1 MLKLKGN
8 NLPWCVNMHPRDEV
22 WMEDSVLR
30 LKGAGGTKGEG
41 TMTVQKLEEKIN
53 EEMHTLSLHFL
64 GISVSKLMEWRDF
77 LSSSG
82 IMSL

>member
-1 MLKLKGN
+1 
-8 NLPWCVNMHPRDEV
+8 
-22 WMEDSVLR
+22 
-30 LKGAGGTKGEG
+30 
-41 TMTVQKLEEKIN
+41 MTVQKLEEKIN
-53 EEMHTLSLHFL
+53 EEMHTLSLHVL

>member
-30 LKGAGGTKGEG
+30 LKGAGGTKGGGNYDG
-41 TMTVQKLEEKIN
+41 TEIRGENQ
-53 EEMHTLSLHFL
+53 
-64 GISVSKLMEWRDF
+64 
-77 LSSSG
+77 
-82 IMSL
+82 